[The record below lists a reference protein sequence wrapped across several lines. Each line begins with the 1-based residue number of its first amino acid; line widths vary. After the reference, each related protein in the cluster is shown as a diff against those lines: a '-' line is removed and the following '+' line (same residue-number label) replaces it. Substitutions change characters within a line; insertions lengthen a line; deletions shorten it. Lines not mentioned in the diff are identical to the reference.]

1 MAPLS
6 EARPLRLCRF
16 DERSRAI
23 AVGFLEPVTGS
34 IRLGAAVSVG
44 IWQAREVHKTGGPTM
59 KVHALLASAVLL
71 ASPAVFAQD
80 DLCQLNLQEIDDNM
94 ATNTATLGEPAKS
107 QVDEYVKQA
116 RQAQQSGDTEACIA
130 HSTKALQELKGPGST
145 GSGGTAGSGS
155 GGGN

>member
-1 MAPLS
+1 
-6 EARPLRLCRF
+6 
-16 DERSRAI
+16 
-23 AVGFLEPVTGS
+23 
-34 IRLGAAVSVG
+34 
-44 IWQAREVHKTGGPTM
+44 M

-80 DLCQLNLQEIDDNM
+80 LCQINLQEIDDNM

-107 QVDEYVKQA
+107 KVDEYVKQA

>member
-1 MAPLS
+1 
-6 EARPLRLCRF
+6 
-16 DERSRAI
+16 
-23 AVGFLEPVTGS
+23 
-34 IRLGAAVSVG
+34 
-44 IWQAREVHKTGGPTM
+44 M

-94 ATNTATLGEPAKS
+94 ATNTTLGEPAKS

-145 GSGGTAGSGS
+145 GSGGTSGSGS
-155 GGGN
+155 GAGN

>member
-1 MAPLS
+1 
-6 EARPLRLCRF
+6 
-16 DERSRAI
+16 
-23 AVGFLEPVTGS
+23 
-34 IRLGAAVSVG
+34 
-44 IWQAREVHKTGGPTM
+44 M

-130 HSTKALQELKGPGST
+130 HSTKALQELNGPGST
-145 GSGGTAGSGS
+145 GSGGTSGSGS
-155 GGGN
+155 GAGN

>member
-1 MAPLS
+1 
-6 EARPLRLCRF
+6 
-16 DERSRAI
+16 
-23 AVGFLEPVTGS
+23 
-34 IRLGAAVSVG
+34 
-44 IWQAREVHKTGGPTM
+44 M

-71 ASPAVFAQD
+71 ASPVVFAQD

>member
-1 MAPLS
+1 
-6 EARPLRLCRF
+6 
-16 DERSRAI
+16 
-23 AVGFLEPVTGS
+23 
-34 IRLGAAVSVG
+34 
-44 IWQAREVHKTGGPTM
+44 M

-94 ATNTATLGEPAKS
+94 ATNTTLGEPAKS

-116 RQAQQSGDTEACIA
+116 RQAQQSGDTGACIA

-145 GSGGTAGSGS
+145 GSGGTSGSGS
-155 GGGN
+155 GAGN